1 MPLMHLIRNPVKVWA
16 RLNYELNRIRRLP
29 PKLLSRAGQPDIQKS
44 VARLE
49 KILIHNI
56 LTFWYPQII
65 DRENGGYFL
74 NHNHT
79 GNWKGK
85 ANKLLVNQA
94 RTVWFFSYLSGT
106 PYGAPEHLEAARH
119 GYNFL
124 YNNLWDSQCGGFYWE
139 VDSTGKTATKP
150 DKHLYG
156 QAFGLYAL
164 SEYALASGDESAK
177 LLAHELFKLLE
188 TYAHDSQYGGYK
200 EFFHRDWQLPS
211 EAAKDYR
218 NNASPTIKTQD
229 THLHLLEALTPYYRL
244 TKEPLARERLLEL
257 IMIQANTVLRK
268 WLGASTDRHQFDWTP
283 FSERRYERVNYG
295 HDLEN
300 IWLLTEACNA
310 IGLPNALFMDL
321 YRTLFDYALKY
332 GFDKKNGGFYQS
344 GRCNAPADWRE
355 KLSWV
360 QAEALVAALQMYC
373 RTGEELYYNCF
384 EQTLHWIEKYQADW
398 SNGDWHEQI
407 AAPGQ
412 VKEDKAGLW
421 QSPYHNGRA
430 MIKCLALLEKMNQ

>member
-29 PKLLSRAGQPDIQKS
+29 PKLLSRAGQPDIQK
-44 VARLE
+44 
-49 KILIHNI
+49 
-56 LTFWYPQII
+56 
-65 DRENGGYFL
+65 
-74 NHNHT
+74 
-79 GNWKGK
+79 
-85 ANKLLVNQA
+85 
-94 RTVWFFSYLSGT
+94 
-106 PYGAPEHLEAARH
+106 
-119 GYNFL
+119 
-124 YNNLWDSQCGGFYWE
+124 
-139 VDSTGKTATKP
+139 
-150 DKHLYG
+150 
-156 QAFGLYAL
+156 
-164 SEYALASGDESAK
+164 
-177 LLAHELFKLLE
+177 LFKLLE

-211 EAAKDYR
+211 ETAKDYR

-268 WLGASTDRHQFDWTP
+268 WVGASTDRHQFDWTP

-332 GFDKKNGGFYQS
+332 GFDKKKRRILSIRPLQCACRLARETLVGS
-344 GRCNAPADWRE
+344 GRGIG
-355 KLSWV
+355 S
-360 QAEALVAALQMYC
+360 
-373 RTGEELYYNCF
+373 
-384 EQTLHWIEKYQADW
+384 
-398 SNGDWHEQI
+398 
-407 AAPGQ
+407 
-412 VKEDKAGLW
+412 
-421 QSPYHNGRA
+421 
-430 MIKCLALLEKMNQ
+430 CLTNVLPHRRGALLQLL